1 MPPILTTGMSQTESA
16 LSGKAADP
24 SARVSGWERAG
35 KRFALALYILYCVE
49 IGMFLLVVPWSEV
62 WERNFLVAYVP
73 LLRLLYLNHFFRGAV
88 SGLGVINLWL
98 GVSEAWH
105 FRWSGSRAASGK

>member
-1 MPPILTTGMSQTESA
+1 MSSILTTEMSQTESA
-16 LSGKAADP
+16 LSSKASDP
-24 SARVSGWERAG
+24 SARAPGWEGAG

-62 WERNFLVAYVP
+62 WERNLLVAYVP
-73 LLRLLYLNHFFRGAV
+73 LLRPLYVNPFFRGAV

-98 GVSEAWH
+98 GVSGAWY
-105 FRWSGSRAASGK
+105 FRQSGSRAASGR